1 MDDPIAKVAAEI
13 YAKEMDVQSRYLNKY
28 GQERPNPV
36 PMAPPI
42 GYKRPISI
50 ADQIRE
56 AIRAASFEAYMAGAE
71 TEEEANDFAVGEDE
85 EPSSRWESEFEIDP
99 TLEAM
104 LALQS
109 APPAKPSGGGAP
121 KADPSSPPED
131 PAPPS
136 AAKTGN

>member
-1 MDDPIAKVAAEI
+1 MDDPIVKVAAEI

-71 TEEEANDFAVGEDE
+71 TEEEANDFEVGEDE

-99 TLEAM
+99 ALEAM

-109 APPAKPSGGGAP
+109 APPAKQSGGGAREP
-121 KADPSSPPED
+121 ETPS
-131 PAPPS
+131 PAKDQTASS
-136 AAKTGN
+136 APKTGA